1 MELENLYFIYSQHCK
16 YCKQLLPKISS
27 SLPHIKTIC
36 IDNKHFRDKIL
47 QNTTYNINYVP
58 SIILINEKKVTI
70 YQGEDATNYLKDK
83 LRLIT
88 HIKKNTN
95 KLEKDYN
102 KLLKE
107 LEQEKKNSL
116 HLQNTIE
123 YYKQEIHNQTTTLTS
138 KSINQV
144 DNTRTST
151 VDNQVNNMRTSI
163 DDILDYESDDE
174 EFSNVSRIPEKESL
188 SEMAQRLQDA
198 RK

>member
-1 MELENLYFIYSQHCK
+1 MELENLYFIYSHYCKHCK
-16 YCKQLLPKISS
+16 KILPKISS

-36 IDNKHFRDKIL
+36 IDNKQFRDKIL
-47 QNTTYNINYVP
+47 KNTTYNINYVP
-58 SIILINEKKVTI
+58 SIILITTKKVTI

-102 KLLKE
+102 KLEKE
-107 LEQEKKNSL
+107 LEQEKINSL

-123 YYKQEIHNQTTTLTS
+123 YYKQELNNQTTTLTS
-138 KSINQV
+138 KPINQV
-144 DNTRTST
+144 DNMRTSI
-151 VDNQVNNMRTSI
+151 VDNQVDNMRTSI
-163 DDILDYESDDE
+163 DDILDYESDE
-174 EFSNVSRIPEKESL
+174 EEISNVNSIPEKESL